1 MESESEHTLRR
12 AIEAERKRSQELQE
26 KIRVKE
32 EETQKYV
39 FPIQKSE
46 LFTQFPGVT
55 KDISRKLTSLQRV
68 NFI

>member
-39 FPIQKSE
+39 FPK
-46 LFTQFPGVT
+46 
-55 KDISRKLTSLQRV
+55 
-68 NFI
+68 